1 MYYFVINV
9 LGLSVGGAAVG
20 IVTDYVFGDEMA
32 LRYTLSLISAV
43 AGVMG
48 LMFLRVHLKYYRVAI
63 VEAER
68 W

>member
-1 MYYFVINV
+1 
-9 LGLSVGGAAVG
+9 
-20 IVTDYVFGDEMA
+20 VTDYVFGDEMA